1 MNYDTLGKKLSQVPE
16 GLTGEILDPDPN
28 FASSEWLASFIFR
41 QTLQTIFYRRGR
53 EMLIQQKYFWSKA
66 C

>member
-41 QTLQTIFYRRGR
+41 LTLQNVFHRRGR
-53 EMLIQQKYFWSKA
+53 EMIQQKYFGPKA
-66 C
+66 F